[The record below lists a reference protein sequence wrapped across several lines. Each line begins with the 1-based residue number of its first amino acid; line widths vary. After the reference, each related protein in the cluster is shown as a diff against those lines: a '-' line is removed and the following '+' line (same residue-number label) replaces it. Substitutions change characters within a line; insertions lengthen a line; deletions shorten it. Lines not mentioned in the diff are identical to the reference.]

1 LKGKRNGMA
10 GQAVWR
16 EALKFSL
23 GNWRICVA
31 VLLPATVLMEILHAP
46 PILIFGAAALAIIP
60 LASLLGDATEE
71 LAAHTG
77 PALGGFLNATLGNAT
92 ELIIAVLALW
102 SGHTEVVKASI
113 TGSII
118 GNLLLVFGLA
128 VFVGGMGREKQS
140 FSRVAVGTNTSMLFL
155 AVVALVMPALFD
167 LSVFG
172 TLRQTGATIE
182 RLSFWTALVLLA
194 SYAASLVFTFRTH
207 RSLFGGETH
216 ENPSIRRS
224 TAIGILIVATILIAL
239 ASEILV
245 GQIEAVTRVLGW
257 TELFVGLIVVATVG
271 NAAEHSTAVMMA
283 RKNKMDLAL
292 SIAVGS
298 STQIALFVA
307 PLLVLLSQVRP
318 EPMSLVFHP
327 LEIASVIFS
336 VGVVTLVSMDGETNW
351 FEGVQLLGVYII
363 LGVFFYFL
371 PASPG

>member
-1 LKGKRNGMA
+1 MA
-10 GQAVWR
+10 GESVWR
-16 EALKFSL
+16 EAAKFSL
-23 GNWRICVA
+23 DSWRVSILALVPA
-31 VLLPATVLMEILHAP
+31 AILLDVFHAAP
-46 PILIFGAAALAIIP
+46 TLVFAAAALAIIP

-71 LAAHTG
+71 LAAHSG
-77 PALGGFLNATLGNAT
+77 PALGGFLNATLGNLT
-92 ELIIAVLALW
+92 ELIIGVLALW
-102 SGHTEVVKASI
+102 SGHVEVVKASI

-128 VFVGGMGREKQS
+128 VLVGGLGREKQS
-140 FSRVAVGTNTSMLFL
+140 FSRVAVGANTSMLFL
-155 AVVALVMPALFD
+155 AVVALVMPALYD
-167 LSVFG
+167 LTVFG
-172 TLRQTGATIE
+172 SLAPTGATIE

-207 RSLFGGETH
+207 RSLFGGEAHQT
-216 ENPSIRRS
+216 PAIRRS
-224 TAIGILIVATILIAL
+224 AAILILAAATALIAV

-245 GQIEAVTRVLGW
+245 GQIEAVTRSLGW

-292 SIAVGS
+292 TIAVGS

-307 PLLVLLSQVRP
+307 PVLLLLSLSRP

-351 FEGVQLLGVYII
+351 FEGVQLLGVYAI
-363 LGVFFYFL
+363 LATFFYFL
-371 PASPG
+371 PGA

>member
-1 LKGKRNGMA
+1 MA
-10 GQAVWR
+10 PQAVWR
-16 EALKFSL
+16 EAINFSL
-23 GNWRICVA
+23 GNWRISI
-31 VLLPATVLMEILHAP
+31 VLLVPAVVLLDVFHVA

-92 ELIIAVLALW
+92 ELIIGVLAIW
-102 SGHTEVVKASI
+102 SGHAEVVKASI

-128 VFVGGMGREKQS
+128 VLVGGVGREKQS
-140 FSRVAVGTNTSMLFL
+140 FSRVAVGTNISMLFL
-155 AVVALVMPALFD
+155 AAVALVMPALFD
-167 LSVFG
+167 LTVFG
-172 TLRQTGATIE
+172 TLKPTGATIE
-182 RLSFWTALVLLA
+182 RLSFCTALVLLG
-194 SYAASLVFTFRTH
+194 SYAASLLFTFRTH
-207 RSLFGGETH
+207 RNLFGGEAH
-216 ENPSIRRS
+216 ESPGIRPS
-224 TAIGILIVATILIAL
+224 TAILILMVATALIAV

-245 GQIEAVTRVLGW
+245 SQIEAVTRALGW

-292 SIAVGS
+292 SIAIGS

-307 PLLVLLSQVRP
+307 PVLVLLSQMRP

-363 LGVFFYFL
+363 LAVFFYFL
-371 PASPG
+371 PAPPG

>member
-1 LKGKRNGMA
+1 MKGKRNGMA

>member
-1 LKGKRNGMA
+1 MA
-10 GQAVWR
+10 GQSVWHEAV
-16 EALKFSL
+16 KFSL
-23 GNWRICVA
+23 GNWRASIV
-31 VLLPATVLMEILHAP
+31 VLLPATVLLEVLHSK
-46 PILIFGAAALAIIP
+46 PILVFGAAALAIIP

-92 ELIIAVLALW
+92 ELIIGVLALW

-128 VFVGGMGREKQS
+128 VLVGGMGREKQT

-155 AVVALVMPALFD
+155 AVVALVMPALYD
-167 LSVFG
+167 LTVFG
-172 TLRQTGATIE
+172 SLKQTGATIE

-194 SYAASLVFTFRTH
+194 SYAASLLFTFRTH
-207 RSLFGGETH
+207 RSLFGGEV
-216 ENPSIRRS
+216 ENPRVRQS
-224 TAIGILIVATILIAL
+224 TAVGILVVTTTLIAV

-245 GQIEAVTRVLGW
+245 GQIEAVTRALGW

-283 RKNKMDLAL
+283 RKDKMDLAL

-307 PLLVLLSQVRP
+307 PLLVLLSQMRP

-371 PASPG
+371 PGA